1 MQSELLQY
9 GIFCQQTADALTR
22 KRNLHFLPVRGILY
36 ADHSAL
42 AKLFMTDPVADGKI
56 RRSPRRFFWHKI
68 CVNLAEQAAGLFAFF
83 LKPFAEG
90 SGHAA
95 VGNAALAA
103 PAADDDPSFVVVT
116 VTLISRFSIT
126 AAVKRVLPIST
137 VAVEITS
144 PEPTIAIT

>member
-42 AKLFMTDPVADGKI
+42 AKLFMTDPVTDGKI
-56 RRSPRRFFWHKI
+56 RRSPCRFFRHK
-68 CVNLAEQAAGLFAFF
+68 VSMYLTEQTAGLSAFF
-83 LKPFAEG
+83 FKPFAEG
-90 SGHAA
+90 RGHAA
-95 VGNAALAA
+95 VGNAAFPP

-126 AAVKRVLPIST
+126 AAVMPERLNVLT
-137 VAVEITS
+137 ADGCRNVTAVT
-144 PEPTIAIT
+144 